1 MDQMN
6 VTQGFISSRILLT
19 LSYTEQF
26 SYPLTKDELY
36 TRLIVPEK
44 ISFTTFLK
52 VLKTLVSKKLID
64 SVQDYFFVSGL
75 PKQKQLKLIETRQKR
90 TTFSIKKWQEVS
102 EFLNF
107 AEKIPFITGVAVTG
121 SLSVN
126 NVVKDDDIDFMIV
139 TSKGRLWITR
149 LLVILYATN
158 KGKRRSFAKEE
169 KNSWC
174 FNLWVEESDLQ
185 LPPASRSIYEAY
197 EVVQARWVLSRNGV
211 ARRFLRLNKWV
222 KNLLSH
228 TQDDLDVV
236 DLPEFW
242 FEKLPFISQFFSFCN
257 LFAFIFQYLYMK
269 RHMTREKVSKTHAFF
284 HPRDTRAVVFNNWK
298 KVLLRVS

>member
-1 MDQMN
+1 MN

-44 ISFTTFLK
+44 ISFATFLK

-75 PKQKQLKLIETRQKR
+75 SKQKQLKLIETRQKR
-90 TTFSIKKWQEVS
+90 TTFSIKKWREVS

-211 ARRFLRLNKWV
+211 ARRFLRLNKWM
-222 KNLLSH
+222 KKLLYH

-236 DLPEFW
+236 DMPKFW
-242 FEKLPFISQFFSFCN
+242 LEKISFLSQFFNFCN

-284 HPRDTRAVVFNNWK
+284 HPRDTRLVVFNNWK